1 MEIIKCLNEKFK
13 KFSKKLAIIEKT
25 GYNIKSIRNKEK
37 ERDQISLLSFEKEEI
52 MANIEE
58 KVETLLKPKIEAI
71 GYELYDVLY
80 LKERK
85 ELYFKNSNR

>member
-1 MEIIKCLNEKFK
+1 MNKKFK
-13 KFSKKLAIIEKT
+13 KFPKKLAIIEKT

-85 ELYFKNSNR
+85 KLYFKNSNR

>member
-1 MEIIKCLNEKFK
+1 MEIIKCLNKKFK
-13 KFSKKLAIIEKT
+13 KFPKKLAIIAKR

-85 ELYFKNSNR
+85 KLYFKNSNR